1 MSVSEP
7 ELGLGTVVAVGGRTV
22 RLTFGA
28 ARETREYALA
38 GAPLR
43 RAAFRAGD
51 TVSIK
56 TQANVVV
63 EAVVE
68 RDGLRYYTCG
78 GREVRET
85 ELSDRLSFNRPLERL
100 FTRQVD
106 PPRLFDVRVAALA
119 HQHQHRQ
126 SSVHGFAG
134 GRIDLL
140 PHQMSVAAQI
150 ARRLTPRVLL
160 ADDVGLGKT
169 IEACLVLHR
178 LILTG
183 RIRRVLVLVP
193 ESLVHQWF
201 LELLRRFNLWFHIF
215 DEERCAAIDE
225 SGADANPFLSQ
236 QLVVAAVG
244 LVSTSDRR
252 LQQACDAGWDMVV
265 VDEAHHLVWWPDTP
279 SPAYTAVERLSRQT
293 PGLLLLTATPEQL
306 GMTGHFARLRLLDP
320 DR

>member
-7 ELGLGTVVAVGGRTV
+7 ELGLGTVAAVGPRTV
-22 RLTFGA
+22 RLSFGA
-28 ARETREYALA
+28 ARESREYALA

-51 TVSIK
+51 TISTR
-56 TQANVVV
+56 TQANLVVD
-63 EAVVE
+63 AVAE
-68 RDGLRYYTCG
+68 RDGLRYYTCN
-78 GREVRET
+78 GREIRET

-100 FTRQVD
+100 FARQVD
-106 PPRLFDVRVAALA
+106 PPRLFDLRVEALA
-119 HQHQHRQ
+119 HQHRHRQ
-126 SSVHGFAG
+126 SPLHGFAG

-150 ARRLTPRVLL
+150 TWRLTPRVLL

-178 LILTG
+178 LLLTG

-225 SGADANPFLSQ
+225 SGADANPFLSH

-244 LVSTSDRR
+244 LISDFRS
-252 LQQACDAGWDMVV
+252 ASG
-265 VDEAHHLVWWPDTP
+265 
-279 SPAYTAVERLSRQT
+279 
-293 PGLLLLTATPEQL
+293 
-306 GMTGHFARLRLLDP
+306 TGV
-320 DR
+320 